1 MINKHKLDGVTGE
14 RLRQLHDA
22 PAQFFYRG
30 VDPSE
35 LLARPSVA
43 IVGSRKMSPYG
54 KAVTERLAAELARA
68 GVVIVSGLA
77 LGIDAAAQAAT
88 VEAGGQTIAVM
99 AHGLHTIAPASHR
112 GLAER
117 ILATGGSI
125 VSEYEAGIEAQR
137 FTFVARD
144 RHIAALVDAVV
155 IPEAAIKSGS
165 LHTAGFALDLGKPVL
180 AVPGSIYSETSA
192 GTNQLLKTGATPLT
206 RVQDIFDALGLKG
219 AVKQQS
225 FEGMNPQEIAILE
238 ALQRGANQGVQLLE
252 ASRLKTQ
259 EFAQTL
265 TMLEVTGR
273 IRSLGGDQWS
283 LS

>member
-1 MINKHKLDGVTGE
+1 VGHDGTRTG
-14 RLRQLHDA
+14 LG
-22 PAQFFYRG
+22 P
-30 VDPSE
+30 V
-35 LLARPSVA
+35 
-43 IVGSRKMSPYG
+43 
-54 KAVTERLAAELARA
+54 AELDWRDQRSVDAR
-68 GVVIVSGLA
+68 V
-77 LGIDAAAQAAT
+77 DAFAD
-88 VEAGGQTIAVM
+88 
-99 AHGLHTIAPASHR
+99 
-112 GLAER
+112 
-117 ILATGGSI
+117 TGP
-125 VSEYEAGIEAQR
+125 V
-137 FTFVARD
+137 
-144 RHIAALVDAVV
+144 LVDAVV